1 MTLYQ
6 YWQTFASFHYG
17 YGAAISWII
26 FLIVLVF
33 TIINW
38 KLIQRGNN

>member
-6 YWQTFASFHYG
+6 YWQTFTSFHYG

-33 TIINW
+33 TVINW
-38 KLIQRGNN
+38 KIIQRGNS